1 MRSWKLALLGV
12 ALFLVFLV
20 ATLPADT
27 AYAYIKSRYVPEA
40 PLILNNVQGTVW
52 EGRAG
57 PAQISGQRLDSLVW
71 DINAWALLIGRVQA
85 RLEFRNG
92 DSFGSANIAR
102 GFTGNVY
109 ARDVEARIDLQ
120 RMKLLSK
127 VLPLGMQGALL
138 LHVTEFDLDRR
149 SIVNAQGTLA
159 WDNAVITVPSRVE
172 LGNLRIALGNE
183 ADHVKA
189 TLSDGGGPLQ
199 AEGIL
204 TVAPDGNYKFSGAF
218 AVRDTSQPMLA
229 QGLQFLGRPGP
240 DGKISTSNSG
250 HLSTL
255 MPFFEAPAA
264 ATAAK

>member
-12 ALFLVFLV
+12 LSFFVFLV
-20 ATLPADT
+20 ATLPAKT
-27 AYAYIKSRYVPEA
+27 AYAFIKSRYAADA
-40 PLILNNVQGTVW
+40 PVILGNVQGTVW

-57 PAQISGQRLDSLVW
+57 PAQLGGQHLDSLAW
-71 DINAWALLIGRVQA
+71 DVNAWALLIGRVQA
-85 RLEFRNG
+85 KVEFRNG
-92 DSFGSANIAR
+92 DSFGSASIAR
-102 GFTGNVY
+102 GFTGNVH
-109 ARDVEARIDLQ
+109 ARDVEARVDLQ

-138 LHVTEFDLDRR
+138 LRVPEFDLDRR
-149 SIVNAQGTLA
+149 SITSAVGTLA
-159 WDNAVITVPSRVE
+159 WDNAVITVPSRVA
-172 LGNLRIALGNE
+172 LGNLRITLENE
-183 ADHVKA
+183 TDGVKA

-204 TVAPDGNYKFSGAF
+204 TVARDGNYKFSGAF
-218 AVRDTSQPMLA
+218 AVRDAGQPMLA

-240 DGKISTSNSG
+240 DGKVATSNAG